1 MFDVGF
7 SELLVIAVVA
17 LLVLGPERLPK
28 AARFAGLWVRRARAQ
43 WNSVKSEFER
53 EMADDEL
60 RRTLHETRES
70 LREAQASLREAG
82 SSLQRDFQGASD
94 ELMRG
99 PSPDPREPRQP
110 REPRGALPAA
120 AATPTA
126 TRSLDAGAPALGAT
140 APVQPPADDA
150 AALPATNDDGF
161 DPDPEVSLHAP
172 MEDPPPPMDEDED
185 DALSE
190 PSHRPPE
197 PDQDAADA
205 PQR

>member
-53 EMADDEL
+53 DLADDDL
-60 RRTLHETRES
+60 RRTLRETQDS
-70 LREAQASLREAG
+70 LRDAQASLQEAG
-82 SSLQRDFQGASD
+82 SSLRRDFETASD

-99 PSPDPREPRQP
+99 PVPPAAPLERQP
-110 REPRGALPAA
+110 AALPVPSAGEA
-120 AATPTA
+120 PPVPAPDAVPASGGVAATPD
-126 TRSLDAGAPALGAT
+126 L
-140 APVQPPADDA
+140 
-150 AALPATNDDGF
+150 F
-161 DPDPEVSLHAP
+161 DPDPEHSMHAP
-172 MEDPPPPMDEDED
+172 MPEPPLPSDEDED
-185 DALSE
+185 EGDHQAQGG
-190 PSHRPPE
+190 P
-197 PDQDAADA
+197 DA